1 MNTPTNHSDPR
12 SETALDVL
20 FIDDSPNLCR
30 AMELWLK
37 TSGYS
42 ARIALN
48 AAAAEEIASR
58 ETPRLVIADIGL
70 PDASGYDLRQRLKE
84 IPGMADTHFIA
95 LSGQRD
101 RSVPRHSIEAGFDTF
116 ISKPPDFEE
125 LASILEECIP
135 HRPGA
140 A

>member
-1 MNTPTNHSDPR
+1 MDTPTSKTESN
-12 SETALDVL
+12 SEAMLDVL

-42 ARIALN
+42 AEIALN
-48 AAAAEEIASR
+48 AATAEEIASR
-58 ETPRLVIADIGL
+58 KPPRVVIADIGL
-70 PDASGYDLRQRLKE
+70 PDASGYDLRRRLKE
-84 IPGMADTHFIA
+84 IPGLADTHFIA

-101 RSVPRHSIEAGFDTF
+101 RGVPRHSIEAGFDTF

-125 LASILEECIP
+125 LACILEKRIP
-135 HRPGA
+135 DHSGA